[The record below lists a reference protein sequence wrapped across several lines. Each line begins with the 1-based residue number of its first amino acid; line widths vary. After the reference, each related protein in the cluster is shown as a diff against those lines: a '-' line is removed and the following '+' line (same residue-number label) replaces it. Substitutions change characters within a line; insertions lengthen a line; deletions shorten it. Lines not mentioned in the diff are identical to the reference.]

1 MQLIKKLHLSAQKH
15 IFNFTVHYFNT
26 NRKKIEE
33 HKGKL
38 PPHIV
43 GVRQSLTFCWVQ
55 LKTTLPS
62 NFSTYLELCLAI
74 FPPKINFKC
83 IFSVFCSDYN
93 YIYTINKKTIKTN
106 I

>member
-62 NFSTYLELCLAI
+62 NFSTYLELCLRSEEHTSELQSRFDLVCRLLLA
-74 FPPKINFKC
+74 KK
-83 IFSVFCSDYN
+83 N
-93 YIYTINKKTIKTN
+93 YR
-106 I
+106 